1 MEKLIDLRVRVT
13 EEQKT
18 YLTEMSWKNRT
29 SLKDYVQQ
37 LIDADMEK
45 HPDWRKDLDELNN
58 EKEKGKSVDE
68 LKEDLKK
75 HTGEFDD
82 LHNKIMKG

>member
-18 YLTEMSWKNRT
+18 YLTEMSWRNRT

-45 HPDWRKDLDELNN
+45 HPDWRKDLDELN
-58 EKEKGKSVDE
+58 EAKDIKP
-68 LKEDLKK
+68 
-75 HTGEFDD
+75 
-82 LHNKIMKG
+82 